1 MQRIL
6 IIEDDQAIRKQIAQ
20 VLRFEGF
27 QTLEADN
34 GSAGVASALSV
45 VPDLIICDIMMP
57 GLDGFGVL
65 QALRAH
71 PETAMI
77 PFIFLTALVASDSLR
92 HGMEEGA
99 DDYIT
104 KPYQPAALIGSVRR
118 RLEKR
123 SRQFEENRQRAEQV
137 GLSVAASVPQEI
149 LGALDHIGMV
159 TNLIALKYAAH
170 DPQVQAMKDSV
181 AEESARLRR
190 MMRRLQ
196 LYSQLPQLYAN
207 RFEQG
212 KTGVTA
218 TAGEI
223 VLRISR
229 EVCAGFNRTADLV
242 IQSETIELPM
252 GEEYLSLLVGEL
264 VDNACKFSASNTPIQ
279 VGAQAQRG
287 FWSLSVSNHGTG
299 LSAEQVAQIGAFK
312 QFLHGAQRPRGLGLG
327 LALTQGIARL
337 HGCEFEIQSDA
348 GKTTAT
354 ILVPLEMEGAKP
366 NER

>member
-6 IIEDDQAIRKQIAQ
+6 IIEDEQTLRKQITQ
-20 VLRFEGF
+20 LLRLEGF

-34 GSAGVASALSV
+34 GRAGAASASSLI
-45 VPDLIICDIMMP
+45 PDLIICDIMMP

-65 QALRAH
+65 QMLRGN
-71 PETAMI
+71 PLTAMI

-104 KPYQPAALIGSVRR
+104 KPYQPAALVGSVRR

-123 SRQFEENRQRAEQV
+123 NRQIAESQQRAEQV
-137 GLSVAASVPQEI
+137 SLAVAASVPQEI
-149 LGALDHIGMV
+149 LGALDHIGLV

-170 DPQVQAMKDSV
+170 DPQVQAMKESV

-196 LYSQLPQLYAN
+196 LYSQLPRLYAS
-207 RFEQG
+207 RFELG
-212 KTGVTA
+212 YTGVAA
-218 TAGEI
+218 TAGEF
-223 VLRISR
+223 LTHISR
-229 EVCAGFNRTADLV
+229 EICVGWNRTADLM
-242 IQSETIELPM
+242 IHSENIELPM
-252 GEEYLSLLVGEL
+252 GVEYLSLVVEEL

-279 VGAQAQRG
+279 VRGQAQRG
-287 FWSLSVSNHGTG
+287 FWSLTVSNQGTG
-299 LSAEQVAQIGAFK
+299 MSAEQVAQIGAFK
-312 QFLHGAQRPRGLGLG
+312 QFLSGNKKPQGLGLG
-327 LALTQGIARL
+327 LALTQGICRL

-354 ILVPLEMEGAKP
+354 VLVPLEGDQT
-366 NER
+366 NE